1 MFASREE
8 AGIMLGEYLMGK
20 ESEDTVIV
28 SIPRGGIFVG
38 FPLSRM
44 LHTAFDVVVVK
55 KITSPQNPELA
66 IGAAGEGGEVYWDE
80 ELSKDMS
87 EWEKK
92 EAVKTAMQL
101 VMSRKNVIRS
111 VLPEKNVE
119 GKDVMLIDDGIATGQ
134 TVLCAKTVVEGKGA
148 GSVSLAVP
156 VIAKDTYKELRKH
169 FENIY
174 ALQIPMFFQSVG
186 QFYQQ
191 FPQMSDEE
199 MVETLQ
205 KM

>member
-8 AGIMLGEYLMGK
+8 AGIILGEYLMGK
-20 ESEDTVIV
+20 ESEDTIV
-28 SIPRGGIFVG
+28 VGIPRGGILIG
-38 FPLSRM
+38 LPLTRM
-44 LHTAFDVVVVK
+44 LHVEMDVVVVK
-55 KITSPQNPELA
+55 KIVSSQNPELA

-80 ELSKDMS
+80 DNIKDMS

-92 EAVKTAMQL
+92 EAVKRAMQIIIN
-101 VMSRKNVIRS
+101 RKNIIRS
-111 VLPEKNVE
+111 VFSEKNLE
-119 GKDVMLIDDGIATGQ
+119 GKDVILVDDGIATGQ
-134 TVLCAKTVVEGKGA
+134 TALCAKAVVEGKGA

-191 FPQMSDEE
+191 FPQVSDEE
-199 MVETLQ
+199 VLHALG
-205 KM
+205 